1 MDRGLRIR
9 YRVEYALAALCS
21 AALLITLAVPDWL
34 EHVTGSEPDGGN
46 GGTEWGIAAGL
57 AVGTALALML
67 ARRDRKALRAA
78 R

>member
-9 YRVEYALAALCS
+9 YRVECVLAVVS
-21 AALLITLAVPDWL
+21 GAALLLTLVLPNWL
-34 EHVTGSEPDGGN
+34 EHVTGVEPDGGS

-57 AVGTALALML
+57 AVGTALVLML
-67 ARRDRKALRAA
+67 ARRHRRALRAA